1 LVYSANINC
10 NFVIKHD
17 KNHVFKDLSDLPLN
31 KKEMVFLRFLDQQL
45 ALTEN
50 NESIIK
56 SLLSKYPLDTKV
68 VIWDERGIEI
78 IEVLQINEI
87 FNL

>member
-1 LVYSANINC
+1 
-10 NFVIKHD
+10 
-17 KNHVFKDLSDLPLN
+17 
-31 KKEMVFLRFLDQQL
+31 MVFLRFLDQRL
-45 ALTEN
+45 ALTEH

-56 SLLSKYPLDTKV
+56 SLLSKYPPDTKV